1 MLIESGSKLV
11 MIGDS
16 ITDSERWR
24 PFVEGPLAALGGGY
38 VHLVGGLLGAVYP
51 QRGIRVVNMGV
62 SGDRVR
68 DVKARW
74 QTDVLDRQP
83 DWLSVMIGINDVW
96 RQFDVPHMPE
106 QHVRLESTSE
116 H

>member
-38 VHLVGGLLGAVYP
+38 VHLVGDY
-51 QRGIRVVNMGV
+51 
-62 SGDRVR
+62 
-68 DVKARW
+68 
-74 QTDVLDRQP
+74 
-83 DWLSVMIGINDVW
+83 
-96 RQFDVPHMPE
+96 
-106 QHVRLESTSE
+106 
-116 H
+116 